1 MPTCGSSQPAIKPPT
16 TAFDHHTGK
25 PASDGTDNQPND
37 ECLYVHFFPRFLLAR
52 KGLVP
57 SQLLY
62 SRFFDRPGRREAT
75 CVTKTSL
82 STLFR
87 YVRVIGAF
95 YPDMIR
101 EEIKDSM
108 AERGFR

>member
-1 MPTCGSSQPAIKPPT
+1 M
-16 TAFDHHTGK
+16 
-25 PASDGTDNQPND
+25 
-37 ECLYVHFFPRFLLAR
+37 
-52 KGLVP
+52 P

-108 AERGFR
+108 AERGITEEDIRELIQKLEGAPDTKH